1 MELLDEYLNEFKK
14 TSDEWFSVNKFVER
28 NYIFFKDFIKKENLD
43 KAEWEDFQKI
53 GDHINAFVRMPLARG
68 RALGKPN
75 HPLDHYKNSFI
86 YLAYGKDRL
95 EDRLSNLLDN
105 PEYKINF
112 FGNSVMSEIFG
123 YLFPEQYIC
132 VTSRDKAGLELMGI
146 DIGLEKND
154 NFFQLFLKF
163 NEAIKPVLK
172 KYIKIVGRKTD
183 LPVNLELDQFL
194 SFVYETYKGIDEEN
208 DDLIVIEENKEKIN
222 YWWLNCNPKIWN
234 IMDSKI
240 GDRQTY
246 TSVNEKG
253 NKRRV
258 YKYFKEVKEGD
269 IVIGYIS
276 TPVKEIVAISKI
288 TKGLHDTTKENGV
301 IEFEKIEELKFHISF
316 NELKNNPALKNS
328 EPIINNQGS
337 LFKVTEEEYET
348 IREIIDE
355 KNPPPIKEKIEKY
368 YKKDALKEVFL
379 NEKEFDAI
387 IDLIEYKKNI
397 ILQGPPGVGKTFLAK
412 RIAYTILGEKDDK
425 KIEMIQFHQSYSYE
439 DFIQGYRP
447 NISGSFEIKNGIFYD
462 FCRAAS
468 YDLTSKYFFIVDEIN
483 RGNLSKIFGETMMLI
498 ESDKR
503 GREFSIPLTYSE
515 TKGDKFFIPENI
527 YFIGTM
533 NTADR
538 SIALVDYA
546 LRRRFGF
553 ISLIPQYESKK
564 FSDFLKERGISE
576 NMINSITK
584 KLISINRT
592 IADDK
597 KNLGTGFLIGHSYFC
612 PENYKNIKEGEWFNR
627 VIQSEIA
634 PLIKEYWF
642 DDEDKSMDII
652 KSLLEK

>member
-1 MELLDEYLNEFKK
+1 MELLEKYLVEFKK
-14 TSDEWFSVNKFVER
+14 IADDWFSANKFVER
-28 NYIFFKDFIKKENLD
+28 NYSFFKDFFRQENIK

-53 GDHINAFVRMPLARG
+53 GDHINAFTRMPLARG

-75 HPLDHYKNSFI
+75 HPIEHYRNSFS
-86 YLAYGKDRL
+86 YLAHGKGEIEERIK
-95 EDRLSNLLDN
+95 NLLNN
-105 PEYKINF
+105 PKYKINF

-123 YLFPEQYIC
+123 YLFPEEYIC
-132 VTSRDKAGLELMGI
+132 VTSRDIAGLKLLEI

-154 NFFQLFLKF
+154 DFFKQFIKF
-163 NEAIKPVLK
+163 NKAIKPLSG
-172 KYIKIVGRKTD
+172 KYKKIVGKKTT
-183 LPVNLELDQFL
+183 LPMNLEIDQFL
-194 SFVYETYKGIDEEN
+194 SFVYETYKGEPGNDAEN
-208 DDLIVIEENKEKIN
+208 ETVIEKKAN

-234 IMDSKI
+234 IAESKI

-246 TSVNEKG
+246 TSLNEKG

-258 YKYFKEVKEGD
+258 FKYFKEVKEGD
-269 IVIGYIS
+269 TVIGYIS

-288 TKGLHDTTKENGV
+288 TKGFHDTNKEKGV
-301 IEFEKIEELKFHISF
+301 IEFEKVEELKFHVSF

-355 KNPPPIKEKIEKY
+355 KNPPEKVKIDKY
-368 YKKDALKEVFL
+368 TKRDALEDIFL
-379 NEKEFDAI
+379 DEKEFDQI
-387 IDLIEYKKNI
+387 IDLLKYKKNI
-397 ILQGPPGVGKTFLAK
+397 ILQGPPGVGKTYLAK
-412 RIAYTILGEKDDK
+412 RIAYTILGRKDDS

-447 NISGSFEIKNGIFYD
+447 NSSGNFEIKNGVFYD
-462 FCRAAS
+462 FCKIAS
-468 YDLTSKYFFIVDEIN
+468 YDLENKYFFIVDEIN

-503 GREFSIPLTYSE
+503 GKEYSIPLTYSE
-515 TKGDKFFIPENI
+515 SKEEKFYVPENI
-527 YFIGTM
+527 FFLGTM

-553 ISLIPQYESKK
+553 ISLIPQYESKR
-564 FSDFLKERGISE
+564 FSEFLRKKKISE
-576 NMINSITK
+576 KMISSIK
-584 KLISINRT
+584 KKMVLLNRT

-597 KNLGTGFLIGHSYFC
+597 KNLGSGFLIGHSYFC
-612 PENYKNIKEGEWFNR
+612 PDFDKNINEIDWFEK
-627 VIQSEIA
+627 VIKTEIA
-634 PLIKEYWF
+634 PLIREYWF
-642 DDEDKSMDII
+642 DNEDKSFDII
-652 KSLLEK
+652 KSLLE